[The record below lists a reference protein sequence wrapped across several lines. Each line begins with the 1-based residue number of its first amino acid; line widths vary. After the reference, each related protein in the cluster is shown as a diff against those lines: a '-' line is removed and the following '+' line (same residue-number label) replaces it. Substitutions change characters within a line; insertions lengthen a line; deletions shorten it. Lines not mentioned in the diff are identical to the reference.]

1 MMWLARFFLLY
12 SFYIHPTATLLLISV
27 SHRSTSPPS
36 ARKSAANH
44 RIKVLQITEFL
55 PQLFSWFMQYKDLI
69 DAKVP
74 YLSKLSPG
82 GPIPHNH
89 GEGFDAALDLLPQQP
104 GGPIPQNMAKTFDGP
119 PTLERSGSERRG
131 GAVSSLFPE
140 GERVGVRGGAL
151 FNGKEGRGDFRKS
164 STKGGYILLISRRVS
179 VPYKGN
185 RRGCKDY

>member
-1 MMWLARFFLLY
+1 MACTLFPFIFFLY
-12 SFYIHPTATLLLISV
+12 SSYSHAALDISITPKYLSTISKKV
-27 SHRSTSPPS
+27 SGKSPNKSST
-36 ARKSAANH
+36 NH
-44 RIKVLQITEFL
+44 RFL

-119 PTLERSGSERRG
+119 PTLERSGSEH
-131 GAVSSLFPE
+131 
-140 GERVGVRGGAL
+140 RVGRFPPSLLRFLSPANGGTE
-151 FNGKEGRGDFRKS
+151 GGVKTIEEGRGERWS
-164 STKGGYILLISRRVS
+164 PL
-179 VPYKGN
+179 
-185 RRGCKDY
+185 

>member
-1 MMWLARFFLLY
+1 
-12 SFYIHPTATLLLISV
+12 
-27 SHRSTSPPS
+27 
-36 ARKSAANH
+36 
-44 RIKVLQITEFL
+44 
-55 PQLFSWFMQYKDLI
+55 MQYKDLI

-140 GERVGVRGGAL
+140 GERVGVRGGAFL
-151 FNGKEGRGDFRKS
+151 KGKEGFCP
-164 STKGGYILLISRRVS
+164 L
-179 VPYKGN
+179 
-185 RRGCKDY
+185 